1 MSKKTYCSAVSEDVE
16 YFGAKEVVAAE
27 WESIRQRRGL
37 PGSADLKGQ
46 DLCGL
51 ALSGGGIR
59 SASFSLGVMQALAH
73 NGWLAK
79 IDYLSTV
86 SGGGYIGSSLT
97 WSLNSAPDIFGLTDK
112 NFPFTS
118 FPMGGEPRNAVARI
132 DLASQLQARAGE
144 SRWSGRLL
152 NFLRQNAKY
161 LTPGRGLNLFALLW
175 AALRGAGLGL
185 LVYGALITLVFLLA
199 FQFGLLREVCAFSFL
214 PKALRQNWFLL
225 AAVLGFGFGGLTV
238 PLYSLAAYFF
248 RWRGRWAYPVREV
261 YDRTAG
267 RLLPILLALLLLGS
281 MPWVHDWLQAQGE
294 AARSSK
300 AGQFMVSGDILSADG
315 GLTFQG
321 TMRSKAV
328 AVQPPAAASAPS
340 ASTKEQPPDTAS
352 IWAVLWGH
360 IRAEA
365 TALGAGLGTFL
376 VGLISGIMTY
386 LKTKSAKPG
395 RVPMGLLVTVGVA
408 ALLFGILLFAYT
420 MAFAVVQA
428 AASDPVLLV
437 LFFCVGL
444 AVAIPLAMLTNL
456 NQISIHRY
464 YRDRLMETFMPDV
477 KAVLRGNY
485 RVAMSYRANWAA
497 VHEMT
502 RGPYHIINT
511 NVVLVSSDKPKLR
524 GRGGDSFIL
533 SPQYCGSYATGWQ
546 RTQKYMGGAMTLASA
561 MATSGAAINPSAG
574 CGGEGITRS
583 PFLSILMGLLNFR
596 LGYWVPNPK
605 NWQNWR
611 GRLRNPNFLL
621 PGLWEVVF
629 RNQLDE
635 KGTFLQ
641 LSDGGHF
648 ENLGLYELVRRKL
661 RLIIVCDGGADPKFT
676 FGDLANAME
685 KVRTDF
691 GALILINNDDLQRLI
706 PHRGKEGAD
715 SCGIPCADQGHLIA
729 TIKYA
734 DNSKG
739 ILIYLSTTF
748 FQGVSADLYGYKKE
762 HPAFPDESTGDQFF
776 DEKQFEAYRELGFQ
790 AAWRMMTEVMD
801 DGKMAKRVWPQGLP
815 ARG

>member
-1 MSKKTYCSAVSEDVE
+1 MEKKAYCPAISEDVE
-16 YFGAKEVVAAE
+16 YFGAKEVVKAE
-27 WESIRQRRGL
+27 LDAIRQRRRDPALQTAALHGI
-37 PGSADLKGQ
+37 
-46 DLCGL
+46 

-73 NGWLAK
+73 NGWLAT

-97 WSLNSAPDIFGLTDK
+97 WSLNSDPKTFGLTDK

-118 FPMGGEPRNAVARI
+118 FPMGGEPRDEAERTELTSLLRARK
-132 DLASQLQARAGE
+132 GK

-175 AALRGAGLGL
+175 AALRGASLGL

-199 FQFGLLREVCAFSFL
+199 FQFGLLREVCAFAFL
-214 PKALRQNWFLL
+214 PEALRQNWFLF
-225 AAVLGFGFGGLTV
+225 AAVLGFGLGGLTV

-248 RWRGRWAYPVREV
+248 RRRGRWAYPLREV

-281 MPWVHDWLQAQGE
+281 IPWVHDWVQAQGE

-300 AGQFMVSGDILSADG
+300 AGQVTVSGNILSAEG
-315 GLTFQG
+315 ELTFQG
-321 TMRSKAV
+321 TMRSQAV
-328 AVQPPAAASAPS
+328 AGQPPAAASAP
-340 ASTKEQPPDTAS
+340 KEQPPAQAS
-352 IWAVLWGH
+352 IWAKLWGH
-360 IRAEA
+360 ISAEA
-365 TALGAGLGTFL
+365 TALWAGLGTFL

-386 LKTKSAKPG
+386 LKTKSVKPG
-395 RVPMGLLVTVGVA
+395 KVPMGLLVTVGVG

-420 MAFAVVQA
+420 MALAVVQA
-428 AASDPVLLV
+428 TASDPVLLV
-437 LFFCVGL
+437 LFFCFGL
-444 AVAIPLAMLTNL
+444 AVAVPLAMLTNL

-477 KAVLRGNY
+477 EKVLDGAY
-485 RVAMSYRANWAA
+485 HASLSYRANWAA

-502 RGPYHIINT
+502 YGPYHIINT

-546 RTQKYMGGAMTLASA
+546 RTQEYMGGAMTLASA

-691 GALILINNDDLQRLI
+691 GALIMIDNDDLQGLI
-706 PHRGKEGAD
+706 PKKGD
-715 SCGIPCADQGHLIA
+715 DPCDIPCADKGYLVA

-739 ILIYLSTTF
+739 ILIYLTTTF

-790 AAWRMMTEVMD
+790 AAWTMMLDVVHNNEV
-801 DGKMAKRVWPQGLP
+801 AKRIWPQGFP